1 MIRDEKKEIKEIETD
16 EEKETWLDR
25 FITEYK
31 QLKERYSKLHKTIV
45 KLEAGVCNFT
55 LPNCS
60 LDLLKR
66 QAKAMGEY
74 LFVLEMRAEIACI
87 NLETGKQYNR
97 AVE

>member
-1 MIRDEKKEIKEIETD
+1 MTNKI
-16 EEKETWLDR
+16 EKETWMDR
-25 FITEYK
+25 FIVEYR
-31 QLKERYSKLHKTIV
+31 QLKERYNKLHNTIV
-45 KLEAGVCNFT
+45 QLEAGVCDFT

-87 NLETGKQYNR
+87 DLETGEIYVREAK
-97 AVE
+97 

>member
-1 MIRDEKKEIKEIETD
+1 MDKEKEIKIEMD
-16 EEKETWLDR
+16 KEKETWQDR

-31 QLKERYSKLHKTIV
+31 QLKERYNKLHKTIV
-45 KLEAGVCNFT
+45 QLEAGIHNIP

-87 NLETGKQYNR
+87 DLETGEIYKR
-97 AVE
+97 EIK